1 MTLPDVL
8 EALAARLPA
17 RVRVRPD
24 PEPGWR
30 MVLVLVERAWQTIYE
45 ITPTSYGSTE
55 VMSDAMLEYA
65 LREECEARGWQW
77 TVKCGEAA
85 GRYTAR
91 VYRGAVHQVT
101 AHHGVA
107 DTPAEA
113 LARALL
119 SALEAQ

>member
-30 MVLVLVERAWQTIYE
+30 MVLVLIERAWQTIYE

-65 LREECEARGWQW
+65 LREECEARGWGISQKIW
-77 TVKCGEAA
+77 NDGSGITTVNVFVPGCPYLPSGKG
-85 GRYTAR
+85 
-91 VYRGAVHQVT
+91 
-101 AHHGVA
+101 

-113 LARALL
+113 LARAVL